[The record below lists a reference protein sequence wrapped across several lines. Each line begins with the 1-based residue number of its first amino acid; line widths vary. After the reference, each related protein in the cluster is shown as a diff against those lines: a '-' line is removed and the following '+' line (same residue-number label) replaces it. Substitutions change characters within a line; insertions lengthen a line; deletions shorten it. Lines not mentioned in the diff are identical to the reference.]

1 MPPPYPLVLDKQ
13 VAYWKEQ
20 LAGAPALLDLPS
32 DHPRPPVQRYRG
44 ASLSFSLPDE
54 LTAQLKD
61 FSQRTG
67 ATLFMTLWSAFAV
80 LMARYSGRDDI
91 VIGSPIAGRTRT
103 ETESLIGF
111 FINTLALRLDLGE
124 NPSFEAVL
132 QQAKGVTLEAH
143 AHQDI
148 PFEHLVEVLQPPRNL
163 GHAPL
168 FQVLFVLQNAPLP
181 DLELPGLELTLL
193 ELEAVTAKFDVT
205 LEFRETA
212 AGFTGRL
219 EYDTDLFERATMER
233 LVGHLRTLLQ
243 GIVAAPD
250 TPIHELPLLTEAER
264 RQFLAWNDTAVEYPR
279 DKTIIDLFE
288 EQVEKTPDAVAVV
301 FPSTGSGQGEDEEV
315 GYGEL
320 NARANRLAHRLRAL
334 GVGPEVLVGL
344 FVERSVEMVVGLLA
358 ILKAGGAYVPLDP
371 EYPTERLAFMAEDA
385 ELKILLCHGRT
396 RDRIPDCTARILDM
410 DAEAAT
416 IAGDSVDNPA
426 PLTGPENLAYVIYT
440 SGSTGEPKGVTIE
453 HRSTVALIHWSQSR
467 YSLKELSGVL
477 AAISVCFD
485 LSVYEIFLPLSVGG
499 MIILVED
506 TLALPNI
513 ETRNR
518 VTLINTVPSA
528 IKGLLNS
535 SGIPASVRT
544 INLAG
549 EPLSQNVVE
558 KLYGLMT
565 VQKVYDLYGPS
576 EDTTYSTCALRQQG
590 SFPTIGHPISN
601 TQTYILD
608 GCMQPVP
615 IGIPGELHIG
625 GAGVARGYLN
635 RPELTA
641 EKFIPNPFSE
651 GPGARLYRTGDACRW
666 LPDGTIEFLGRIDN
680 QVKLR
685 GFRIELGE
693 IEAALTQHPDVQEA
707 VVVIRED
714 EPGDRRLV
722 ACIVSDLIPTRV
734 PYESDCRLE
743 YQGGT
748 ASLQTVDICTAGA
761 LLAGDGAFEKGGDVR
776 LRIRIPGDSETRWLR
791 GRVAYSRGDTT
802 GIDFK
807 LTPEEQTL
815 MERGVTHELED
826 KGFVNF
832 LQYSLRDKLRRTL
845 REKLPDY
852 MVPSDFVLLMS
863 LPLTPNGKVD
873 RRALSER
880 PIRALQLPEEDF
892 VPPRTADEKALAAIW
907 AEVLKAERVGI
918 HDDFFELGGH
928 SLLAVTLLSRIEA
941 RFGRHLPLSV
951 LFQGATVAEL
961 ARQLD
966 NAASLGGGAQG
977 AIDPDAQGAVDPW

>member
-1 MPPPYPLVLDKQ
+1 M
-13 VAYWKEQ
+13 
-20 LAGAPALLDLPS
+20 AGTTSSS
-32 DHPRPPVQRYRG
+32 DQ
-44 ASLSFSLPDE
+44 
-54 LTAQLKD
+54 
-61 FSQRTG
+61 
-67 ATLFMTLWSAFAV
+67 
-80 LMARYSGRDDI
+80 
-91 VIGSPIAGRTRT
+91 PIAGRTRT

-111 FINTLALRLDLGE
+111 FVNTLALRLDLGE

-371 EYPTERLAFMAEDA
+371 EYPTERLAFMVEDA
-385 ELKILLCHGRT
+385 EMPVLLTQTKLEERLPRTKARVVCLDLDTEMKILSRSSPENIVSGVR
-396 RDRIPDCTARILDM
+396 
-410 DAEAAT
+410 
-416 IAGDSVDNPA
+416 
-426 PLTGPENLAYVIYT
+426 PENLAYVIYT
-440 SGSTGEPKGVTIE
+440 SGSTGKPKGVMIPHQGLYNHTRWMQDNFPLGNKDKVLQKTPISFDASVWEFYAPLVAGGQLVMAQPDWQKDIGSLIETIIQHQVTILQVMPSLLQAIISSSKIGAVE
-453 HRSTVALIHWSQSR
+453 SLERIFCGGEKLPFALVKQG
-467 YSLKELSGVL
+467 LELS
-477 AAISVCFD
+477 S
-485 LSVYEIFLPLSVGG
+485 
-499 MIILVED
+499 
-506 TLALPNI
+506 I
-513 ETRNR
+513 E
-518 VTLINTVPSA
+518 LIN
-528 IKGLLNS
+528 
-535 SGIPASVRT
+535 
-544 INLAG
+544 
-549 EPLSQNVVE
+549 
-558 KLYGLMT
+558 
-565 VQKVYDLYGPS
+565 LYGPT
-576 EDTTYSTCALRQQG
+576 ETCIDATFWQC
-590 SFPTIGHPISN
+590 SPEHSVVPIGCPISN
-601 TQTYILD
+601 TKNYVLD
-608 GCMQPVP
+608 VHLQPVP

-625 GAGVARGYLN
+625 GAGLARGYLN

-641 EKFIPNPFSE
+641 EKFIPNPFSDD
-651 GPGARLYRTGDACRW
+651 PNARLYKTGDLARY
-666 LPDGTIEFLGRIDN
+666 LPDGNIEFLGRMDN

-693 IEAALTQHPDVQEA
+693 IEAALVQHPDVQEA

-722 ACIVSDLIPTRV
+722 ACIVSDLIPT
-734 PYESDCRLE
+734 
-743 YQGGT
+743 
-748 ASLQTVDICTAGA
+748 
-761 LLAGDGAFEKGGDVR
+761 
-776 LRIRIPGDSETRWLR
+776 
-791 GRVAYSRGDTT
+791 
-802 GIDFK
+802 
-807 LTPEEQTL
+807 
-815 MERGVTHELED
+815 
-826 KGFVNF
+826 
-832 LQYSLRDKLRRTL
+832 
-845 REKLPDY
+845 
-852 MVPSDFVLLMS
+852 
-863 LPLTPNGKVD
+863 
-873 RRALSER
+873 
-880 PIRALQLPEEDF
+880 
-892 VPPRTADEKALAAIW
+892 
-907 AEVLKAERVGI
+907 
-918 HDDFFELGGH
+918 
-928 SLLAVTLLSRIEA
+928 
-941 RFGRHLPLSV
+941 
-951 LFQGATVAEL
+951 
-961 ARQLD
+961 
-966 NAASLGGGAQG
+966 
-977 AIDPDAQGAVDPW
+977 